1 MSGRLAIVKY
11 LVCCCALALFK
22 IALKRNNIPKKFE
35 PEQSTGHDITYLLP
49 SVAFFI
55 AAFSSAAFSKAVVII
70 ASSKVFRACSAS
82 VKASRS

>member
-11 LVCCCALALFK
+11 LVCCCASALFK
-22 IALKRNNIPKKFE
+22 IALKRNNIPDKLL
-35 PEQSTGHDITYLLP
+35 SWASDRIWYHLLP

-55 AAFSSAAFSKAVVII
+55 AAFSSAAFSNAVVTI